1 MGVVLDN
8 MEAPGKDALGR
19 EIPTSKEDVDDGVC
33 VLSLIRDLLG
43 G

>member
-8 MEAPGKDALGR
+8 MEAPGENALRR
-19 EIPTSKEDVDDGVC
+19 EIPTSKEEVDEGVC

-43 G
+43 V